1 MPTTIRPR
9 QDASSPSWNGCGEAG
24 EGFDDENHVEI
35 LKVERVAKLMCQLV
49 KTRWESNRRLRSS
62 RVAGAGATL
71 ARIWPKLDGLPEN
84 RRLSAWLEPKIGALP
99 SKFVPV
105 VDAAGYI
112 SSLHGWHGSFKKNI
126 ERVIADAHWRRA
138 DSYEQLRYHHGYRN
152 LAEHIGGHLVTRR
165 AHPQVLCNDVGRV
178 ISIYPMLVRDGE
190 HELASFLK
198 EHTIKSLADADIRPT
213 LRDKIEDLMEK
224 RVAD

>member
-1 MPTTIRPR
+1 MRHRREGRHHKADQLAVPAQPFMSSRP
-9 QDASSPSWNGCGEAG
+9 S
-24 EGFDDENHVEI
+24 
-35 LKVERVAKLMCQLV
+35 
-49 KTRWESNRRLRSS
+49 WESNRRLRSS

-71 ARIWPKLDGLPEN
+71 ARIWPKLDGLPEI

-152 LAEHIGGHLVTRR
+152 LAEHIGGHLE
-165 AHPQVLCNDVGRV
+165 Q
-178 ISIYPMLVRDGE
+178 
-190 HELASFLK
+190 FL
-198 EHTIKSLADADIRPT
+198 I
-213 LRDKIEDLMEK
+213 
-224 RVAD
+224 